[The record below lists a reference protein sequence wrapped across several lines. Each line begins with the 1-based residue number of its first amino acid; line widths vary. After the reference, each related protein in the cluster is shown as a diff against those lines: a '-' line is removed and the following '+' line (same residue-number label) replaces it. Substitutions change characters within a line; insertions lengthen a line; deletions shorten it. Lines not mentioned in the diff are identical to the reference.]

1 MESREI
7 LRKYLGKASFVL
19 LILTFIIMFIA
30 AGRVRG
36 DIDNIMF
43 TSGLIS
49 SLILA
54 LLSEKGVWKTITITS
69 LIIIVGYGMFSWIP
83 CLLINRCINFK
94 RHS

>member
-1 MESREI
+1 
-7 LRKYLGKASFVL
+7 
-19 LILTFIIMFIA
+19 MFIA

-36 DIDNIMF
+36 DIGNIIF

-69 LIIIVGYGMFSWIP
+69 LIIIVGYGMLVGF
-83 CLLINRCINFK
+83 LAF
-94 RHS
+94 